1 MQTITKPIVEGVG
14 AGKKLYTTKI
24 GKPAFD
30 YFTKGSVPSEAWGI
44 LVVMIITNSY
54 SWDYWKE
61 ISSKVWNED
70 GSVKD

>member
-1 MQTITKPIVEGVG
+1 MKKHILPIISLIMLILVFGNI
-14 AGKKLYTTKI
+14 L
-24 GKPAFD
+24 FD

>member
-1 MQTITKPIVEGVG
+1 MLILVLGNI
-14 AGKKLYTTKI
+14 L
-24 GKPAFD
+24 FD

-61 ISSKVWNED
+61 YFSKD
-70 GSVKD
+70 